1 MEQDR
6 NKFTLSSRIASF
18 KPAFRGVLFVLRNGH
33 NARIHQ
39 VAALTVIILG
49 IVFDIGKTDWLVI
62 ILCIG
67 LVISSEIMNSAIEK
81 LTDVVSPGINEKAK
95 LIKDVAAG
103 AVLIS
108 AMISLLAG
116 LLIFIPYLIA
126 AGKQIL

>member
-1 MEQDR
+1 MEQGR
-6 NKFTLSSRIASF
+6 NKFMLSSRIASL

-49 IVFDIGKTDWLVI
+49 VVFYIIKHDWLVI

-67 LVISSEIMNSAIEK
+67 LVISLEIMNSAIEK
-81 LTDVVSPGINEKAK
+81 LVDLFSPERNDKAK

-108 AMISLLAG
+108 AVISLVTG
-116 LLIFIPYLIA
+116 LLIFLPYLIA

>member
-39 VAALTVIILG
+39 VAALTALMLG
-49 IVFDIGKTDWLVI
+49 VVFDIGKTDWLVI

-67 LVISSEIMNSAIEK
+67 LVISLEIMNSAIEK
-81 LTDVVSPGINEKAK
+81 LVDLFSPEKNDKAK

-108 AMISLLAG
+108 AMISLVAG
-116 LLIFIPYLIA
+116 LLVFLPYLAA